1 MIIKSKE
8 KKNKKY
14 YDEIMYIASNYYV
27 FKKNPKARPHSLT
40 QLFFAYLII
49 FVCFEIICFLIPS
62 LFVFISMFF
71 VLIAFYLYYYIEAKY
86 RLREYLKNEDSIIKI
101 DEEGIESIYPG
112 KVSSKLYWDSIEHI
126 IINKHSIS
134 ILPYQFS
141 SIMIFVEIGSKDEFL
156 KALKQYDKL
165 SLIKNGNQ

>member
-27 FKKNPKARPHSLT
+27 FKKNPKAKPHPLT
-40 QLFFAYLII
+40 QLFFIYLII
-49 FVCFEIICFLIPS
+49 FVCFGIVCFLIPA
-62 LFVFISMFF
+62 LVVFIPMFF
-71 VLIAFYLYYYIEAKY
+71 LLIAFYLYYYIEAKY
-86 RLREYLKNEDSIIKI
+86 RLREYLKNDDSVIKI
-101 DEEGIESIYPG
+101 DEEGIESTYPG

-126 IINKHSIS
+126 MINKHSIS

-141 SIMIFVEIGSKDEFL
+141 SIMIFIEIGSKDEFL
-156 KALKQYDKL
+156 KALKKYNKL
-165 SLIKNGNQ
+165 GLIKKGNE